1 MKRGGEEIYI
11 GPLGHNSCHLI
22 QYFEVSFVIHLLNKT
37 SKFKLI
43 TCIIIL
49 LGASNVGNTRSE
61 ENQRWLQPC
70 YMDVRGDHPSSKKY
84 PWDKL
89 RRSIQKF

>member
-1 MKRGGEEIYI
+1 MTHCSHAALELLQLFLMKRGGEEIYI

-22 QYFEVSFVIHLLNKT
+22 QYFEVSFIIHLLNKT

-49 LGASNVGNTRSE
+49 LGASNVGNTRNE
-61 ENQRWLQPC
+61 EN
-70 YMDVRGDHPSSKKY
+70 
-84 PWDKL
+84 
-89 RRSIQKF
+89 